1 MKRLLRTLTILLA
14 ALATIFAMAGCS
26 SSRAGD
32 TQIDKEKVITVI
44 ASTNV
49 WGSVAKQLG
58 GRYVD
63 VTSILNNTG
72 TDAHDYEP
80 STNDISKFQHAQV
93 AILNGAG
100 YDEWAAKAAGQSKA
114 IMIDAAA
121 AGGKKTGDNP
131 HVWFSAAVRN
141 KTADEITA
149 AYIKL
154 MPSEKAEFEKLN
166 KDWHTEEDELEAQLQ
181 TVAQADG
188 KMPYGA
194 IESVGDYLAQDMSM
208 TDVTPKGYKNATSN
222 ESEPTASD
230 IKSFTEA
237 LKKGDMKMLIANSQE
252 KSQLSDQ
259 LTDAADSGN
268 VPVVNITEQ
277 MPSQYK
283 TLNEWLKAIAEQ
295 IQATQQKK

>member
-14 ALATIFAMAGCS
+14 ALATIFAVAGCS
-26 SSRAGD
+26 NSKAGD

-114 IMIDAAA
+114 IVIDAAA

-166 KDWHTEEDELEAQLQ
+166 KDWHTEEDDLEAQ
-181 TVAQADG
+181 
-188 KMPYGA
+188 
-194 IESVGDYLAQDMSM
+194 SRW
-208 TDVTPKGYKNATSN
+208 ATTSR
-222 ESEPTASD
+222 STWA
-230 IKSFTEA
+230 
-237 LKKGDMKMLIANSQE
+237 
-252 KSQLSDQ
+252 
-259 LTDAADSGN
+259 
-268 VPVVNITEQ
+268 
-277 MPSQYK
+277 
-283 TLNEWLKAIAEQ
+283 
-295 IQATQQKK
+295 

>member
-14 ALATIFAMAGCS
+14 ALATIFAVAGCS
-26 SSRAGD
+26 NSKAGD

-93 AILNGAG
+93 AILN
-100 YDEWAAKAAGQSKA
+100 
-114 IMIDAAA
+114 A

-166 KDWHTEEDELEAQLQ
+166 KDWHTEEDDLEAQLQ

-194 IESVGDYLAQDMSM
+194 IESVGDYLAQDMGM

-268 VPVVNITEQ
+268 IPVVDITEQ

-295 IQATQQKK
+295 IQATQKKK

>member
-14 ALATIFAMAGCS
+14 ALATIFAVAGCS
-26 SSRAGD
+26 NSKAGD

-114 IMIDAAA
+114 IVIDAAA

-154 MPSEKAEFEKLN
+154 M
-166 KDWHTEEDELEAQLQ
+166 LEAQLQ

-194 IESVGDYLAQDMSM
+194 IESVGDYLAQDMGM

-268 VPVVNITEQ
+268 IPVVDITEQ

-295 IQATQQKK
+295 IQATQKKK

>member
-14 ALATIFAMAGCS
+14 ALATIFAVAGCS
-26 SSRAGD
+26 NSKAGD

-114 IMIDAAA
+114 IVIDAAA

-166 KDWHTEEDELEAQLQ
+166 KDWHTEEDDLEAQLQ

-194 IESVGDYLAQDMSM
+194 IESVGDYLAQDM
-208 TDVTPKGYKNATSN
+208 G
-222 ESEPTASD
+222 
-230 IKSFTEA
+230 ITEA

-268 VPVVNITEQ
+268 IPVVDITEQ

-295 IQATQQKK
+295 IQATQKKK